1 MLSVQLGPR
10 AGRASLATRDAL
22 GDSGDAHRHRAD
34 VETARSGPIPFDVDR
49 YALGLP
55 RGRAD
60 LMARVVVNVP
70 AQAKRGEVIEIRTL
84 AGHPM
89 ETGFRRTQLGE
100 VIPRDIIRT
109 LVCTYNGVEV
119 FRAELH
125 PAIAANPLLT
135 FTTVAT
141 ESGTLE
147 FRWSGDNGFSATEK
161 AAIKVV

>member
-1 MLSVQLGPR
+1 V
-10 AGRASLATRDAL
+10 
-22 GDSGDAHRHRAD
+22 
-34 VETARSGPIPFDVDR
+34 
-49 YALGLP
+49 
-55 RGRAD
+55 
-60 LMARVVVNVP
+60 ARVVVRVP

-84 AGHPM
+84 AAHPM

-100 VIPRDIIRT
+100 LIARDIVRS

-125 PAIAANPLLT
+125 PAIAANPLIV

-147 FRWSGDNGFSATEK
+147 LRWSGDNGYAATHSAQ
-161 AAIKVV
+161 ISVV